1 MNDVRS
7 KILENYRVT
16 YDPIAR
22 LFELRRA
29 WSEVE
34 GSVSDVLFVI
44 TEKALIA
51 TLLDLSKEEVQN

>member
-22 LFELRRA
+22 VYELRKA
-29 WSEVE
+29 WPEVE
-34 GSVSDVLFVI
+34 KNVSNVLFVI

-51 TLLDLSKEEVQN
+51 TLLDLLKETEV